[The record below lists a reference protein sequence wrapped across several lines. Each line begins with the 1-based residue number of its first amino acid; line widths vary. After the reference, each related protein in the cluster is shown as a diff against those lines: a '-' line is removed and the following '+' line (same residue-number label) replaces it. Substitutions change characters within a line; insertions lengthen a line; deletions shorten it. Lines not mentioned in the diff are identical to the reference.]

1 MRPAANARRGHAACR
16 ASRMTDAIIEFISSH
31 GYWAIALLMFAENVF
46 PPLPSEMIMPFA
58 GFVAARGELSVAGVV
73 AAGVMGSLAGGLP
86 WFFLARRWGAE
97 KLKCLADRH
106 GRWLTV
112 SRSELDRAE
121 RWFQRHGVGVLVL
134 GRLVPGV
141 RTLVAV
147 PAGLAGMSLRSFL
160 VWSSL
165 GSLLWTG
172 LLTAAGYLLED
183 RYEEVVG
190 VLDPAAKLVLASIVV
205 AYAVRVVR
213 GCRRA

>member
-1 MRPAANARRGHAACR
+1 
-16 ASRMTDAIIEFISSH
+16 MTDAIIEFISNH
-31 GYWAIALLMFAENVF
+31 GYWAIAVLMFAENVF

-58 GFVAARGELSVAGVV
+58 GFVAARGELSAAGVV
-73 AAGVMGSLAGGLP
+73 TAGVAGSLAGGLP

-97 KLKCLADRH
+97 RLKRLADRH

-112 SRSELDRAE
+112 SRAELERAE
-121 RWFQRHGVGVLVL
+121 RWFQHHGVGVLVL

-147 PAGLAGMSLRSFL
+147 PAGLAGMSLRSFV

-172 LLTAAGYLLED
+172 LLTAAGFLLED

-190 VLDPAAKLVLASIVV
+190 VLDPAAKIVLASIVV
-205 AYAVRVVR
+205 AYVVRVAR
-213 GCRRA
+213 GRRNR